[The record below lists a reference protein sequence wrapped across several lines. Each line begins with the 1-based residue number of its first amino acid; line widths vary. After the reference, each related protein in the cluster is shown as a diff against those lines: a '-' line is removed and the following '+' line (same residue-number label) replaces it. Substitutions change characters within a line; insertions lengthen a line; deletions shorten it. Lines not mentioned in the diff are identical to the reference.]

1 MREKRKKNDY
11 GMVSVFRIVTVF
23 GTYYSCTIVKALRIF
38 TEKRMINDYWTE
50 KVPKIVGAFRI
61 NTVLGW

>member
-1 MREKRKKNDY
+1 
-11 GMVSVFRIVTVF
+11 MVSVFRIVTVF